1 MNNIPRNEYP
11 RPQMRRS
18 SWQNL
23 NGEWEF
29 EFDFGKSGKERG
41 VLSKDKLDRT
51 IIVPF
56 CPESVLSG
64 IGYTDF
70 INAVWYRRTFT
81 VPQDWLKQ
89 RTILHFEAVDYSCE
103 IWVNGVSV
111 ATHRG
116 GYTPISIDITA
127 HITGGDNTVAL
138 YAEDDTRTGLQPC
151 GKQSKVYASA
161 GCDYTRVTGIWQTV
175 WLENVPNTYIKS
187 YKLTPDV
194 DNSCVHIT
202 ITPCGDIAGG
212 SIAASAAYK
221 GKVVGTASAQFS
233 GEVMLTLDVDE
244 LHLWQPLAPE
254 IYDLTLTLTADNAS
268 ADTVD
273 AYFGMRSIQTTDNCV
288 LINGKPVFQ
297 RLVLDQGYYPD
308 GIYTASSDDALKRD
322 IELSMEMGF
331 NGARMHQKVFERRY
345 LYHADMMGYMVW
357 GEYGNWG
364 LNHAIPEALEIFLPE
379 WLESV
384 ARDCNS
390 PALVGWC
397 PFNET
402 WDYKGHVQDDAVIRG
417 IYLATKAADTTRPVV
432 DTSGGY
438 HVNTDIF
445 DIHDYC
451 QDPAEFAAKLEPMK
465 NGGEVYNPFPEQQHY
480 ANQPY
485 AVSEYGGIRWCPN
498 SPDGW
503 GYGQGP
509 ADVDEFIYRYCGL
522 ADAILQNPRIFA
534 LCYTQLYDVEQEVNG
549 LYYYDRTR
557 KFDDATTA
565 KLRAAMMQ
573 KAAIEE

>member
-1 MNNIPRNEYP
+1 MNIPRNDYP
-11 RPQMRRS
+11 RPQMQRS
-18 SWQNL
+18 EWQNL

-29 EFDFGKSGKERG
+29 EFDFGKTGKERG
-41 VLSKDKLDRT
+41 VLNKDKLERS

-56 CPESVLSG
+56 CPESTLSG

-70 INAVWYRRTFT
+70 INAVWYRRTFS

-89 RTILHFEAVDYSCE
+89 RTLLHLEAVDYESE
-103 IWVNGVSV
+103 IWINGVSV

-127 HITGGDNTVAL
+127 HITAGDNTITV

-187 YKLTPDV
+187 YKLTPDA

-202 ITPCGDIAGG
+202 VTPSGDIASGTLT
-212 SIAASAAYK
+212 ASASYK
-221 GKVVGTASAQFS
+221 GKAVGTASARFS
-233 GEVMLTLDVDE
+233 GDVTLTLKVDE
-244 LHLWQPLAPE
+244 LHLWQPLAAE
-254 IYDLTLTLTADNAS
+254 IYDLKLELTTDGS
-268 ADTVD
+268 TDCVD
-273 AYFGMRSIQTTDNCV
+273 GYFGIRSIQTTDSCM

-297 RLVLDQGYYPD
+297 RLVLDQGYYLD
-308 GIYTASSDDALKRD
+308 GIYTASSDEALKKD
-322 IELSMEMGF
+322 IELSIALGF

-345 LYHADMMGYMVW
+345 LYWADMMGYMVW

-364 LNHAIPEALEIFLPE
+364 LDHTIPEALEIFLPE

-384 ARDCNS
+384 ARDYNS
-390 PALVGWC
+390 PALIGWC

-417 IYLATKAADTTRPVV
+417 VYLATKAADTQRPVI
-432 DTSGGY
+432 DTSGAY
-438 HVNTDIF
+438 HVVTDIF

-451 QDPAEFAAKLEPMK
+451 QDPVEFAAKLEPMK
-465 NGGEVYNPFPEQQHY
+465 NGGEVYNNFPERQKHQG
-480 ANQPY
+480 QPY
-485 AVSEYGGIRWCPN
+485 FISEYGGIRWCPD

-509 ADVDEFIYRYCGL
+509 ADVDEFVYRYCGL
-522 ADAILQNPRIFA
+522 ADSMLQNPKIFA

-557 KFDDATTA
+557 KFDDAVTA
-565 KLRAAMMQ
+565 KLRDAMMQ
-573 KAAIEE
+573 KAAIEEE